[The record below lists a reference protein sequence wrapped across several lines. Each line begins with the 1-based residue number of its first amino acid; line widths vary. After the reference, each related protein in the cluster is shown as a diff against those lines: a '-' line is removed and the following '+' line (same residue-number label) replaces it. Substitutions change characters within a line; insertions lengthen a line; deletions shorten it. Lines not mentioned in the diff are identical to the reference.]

1 MSYLA
6 NFKDKINLKL
16 KEKEDDK
23 KKSSTKEL
31 KETQNYSTDNQLQN
45 NNKTSNINVVTK
57 ANTNSSGS
65 KMKNL
70 NSTGILE
77 ATKDDD
83 PIAKLEEIEDRI
95 DYLDFYDVPESL
107 GLQTKDVPEYD
118 EDKVRAEIQTEL
130 NKKKD
135 DSINKITTNYD
146 SEVGLL
152 KDKKETLTDEKI
164 ENQKIINEI
173 YDNESLKLESQAI
186 KRGLARSSIIL
197 GQLANV
203 ENKRAIEL
211 SDNLNA
217 LNSGIAEI
225 ENKMADLI
233 KNRDS
238 ALENLDIEY
247 AEELENKLQE
257 SKNEY
262 KKAVDEVIEFNNQV
276 KKLESEYKMDYEN
289 NKLDWKEGVL
299 DLTQYGYD
307 EFRKRIQNAKYDYM
321 VSYLSQFPKSEAIS
335 ILVSNT
341 NFKDLLG
348 GDYSKVYEYL
358 LSR

>member
-1 MSYLA
+1 MKPSHYYLGIDLGGTNIA
-6 NFKDKINLKL
+6 AAVVDEEGVIYGR
-16 KEKEDDK
+16 
-23 KKSSTKEL
+23 STR
-31 KETQNYSTDNQLQN
+31 
-45 NNKTSNINVVTK
+45 KTNAPRPYEEIFNDM
-57 ANTNSSGS
+57 AECAFDAARE
-65 KMKNL
+65 
-70 NSTGILE
+70 TGIDFNEIVSVGIGCPGAVDKESGRLE
-77 ATKDDD
+77 FANN
-83 PIAKLEEIEDRI
+83 
-95 DYLDFYDVPESL
+95 LDFYDVPESL

-118 EDKVRAEIQTEL
+118 EDKVRDEIVKDL
-130 NKKKD
+130 NNKKD
-135 DSINKITTNYD
+135 DNINKITTNYD

-203 ENKRAIEL
+203 ENNRAIEL

-225 ENKMADLI
+225 ESEMADLI
-233 KNRDS
+233 KNRDR

-289 NKLDWKEGVL
+289 NKLKWKEGVL

-321 VSYLSQFPKSEAIS
+321 ISYLSQFPKSEAIS